1 MSAISYNENVYDSF
15 HVLATQRSRNN
26 YQTEIPQTC
35 NEQSAIE
42 LLDDG
47 YVNILQLYTNYL
59 VIRYC
64 TNKLLLKILSIR
76 SV

>member
-1 MSAISYNENVYDSF
+1 MSAISYNDSQFDSF
-15 HVLATQRSRNN
+15 HVLAVQRSRNN

-47 YVNILQLYTNYL
+47 YVIIL
-59 VIRYC
+59 
-64 TNKLLLKILSIR
+64 
-76 SV
+76 